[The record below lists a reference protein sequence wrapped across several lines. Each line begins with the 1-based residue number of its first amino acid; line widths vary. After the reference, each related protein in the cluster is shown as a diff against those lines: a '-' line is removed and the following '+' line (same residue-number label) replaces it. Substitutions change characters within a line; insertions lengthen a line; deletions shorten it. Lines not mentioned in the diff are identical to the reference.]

1 MTAPPRVAFFTE
13 SFHPVLGGGETHIR
27 ALGGALV
34 RAGWQ
39 ALVVTRQ
46 SDPTSAARD
55 EVDGMRVIRV
65 PPAGPGRTGKY
76 RMVAAACAALESE
89 RAAFDL
95 LVVRGTRVLG
105 PPGLAT
111 GRRLGKPVVLQPE
124 VNGEFSGEIF
134 WWGTPLATPP
144 LRQLVTAAK
153 RWQRRGLREADAFVA
168 MSHAIRDEIHE
179 AGVSGERIHLL
190 PHGVD
195 TERFRPASAS
205 ERAELRGRLGL
216 PAGPLVCFTGRLL
229 KGKGL
234 ESLVEAFAR
243 AGAPRGA
250 HLAIVGSG
258 SGQALSIE
266 EALRAR
272 VQGAGL
278 ANRVTFAGRVD
289 AVEDWLRAADV
300 FAFPSEFEALGLSL
314 IEAAACGLA
323 CIGAR
328 TGGIPDVIADGE
340 SGLLVPPRDSV
351 RLAAAIAALL
361 DDPARR
367 AALGAA
373 ARAHAVLEFSFAHS
387 VERYRELF
395 VRLAGRAA

>member
-1 MTAPPRVAFFTE
+1 MTAPPRVAFLTE

-27 ALGGALV
+27 ALGAALV
-34 RAGWQ
+34 RAGWS

-46 SDPTSAARD
+46 SDPATAARD
-55 EVDGMRVIRV
+55 EVDGIRVIRV
-65 PPAGPGRTGKY
+65 PPAWPGRTGKY
-76 RMVAAACAALESE
+76 RMVGAACSALEAE
-89 RAAFDL
+89 RGAFDL

-111 GRRLGKPVVLQPE
+111 ARRLGKPVVLQPE

-134 WWGTPLATPP
+134 WWGTPLAVAP
-144 LRQLVTAAK
+144 LRQLVGAAK

-168 MSHAIRDEIHE
+168 MSHPIRDEMHD
-179 AGVSGERIHLL
+179 AGVPGARIHLL

-195 TERFRPASAS
+195 TERFRPASPA

-258 SGQALSIE
+258 AGQALSIE
-266 EALRAR
+266 EALRSR
-272 VQGAGL
+272 VQAAGL
-278 ANRVTFAGRVD
+278 AGRVTFAGRVD

-351 RLAAAIAALL
+351 RLAAALAALL

-373 ARAHAVLEFSFAHS
+373 ARAHAVLEFSFAHG
-387 VERYRELF
+387 VERYQELF
-395 VRLAGRAA
+395 ARLAGRAA